1 MSGSGAGLGRH
12 VAGLMRAGGWREV
25 SVAAAMGHLG
35 TDVCGVGVDGRR
47 WVVRCHPDAALLDP
61 ADVRRFADAVRLTR
75 RGEVIVLVAA
85 GFVPAA
91 LRQAAQRCG
100 TTLVDL
106 DALDWWAGVQ
116 NPFPNT

>member
-1 MSGSGAGLGRH
+1 MSGSEAELTRH
-12 VAGLMRAGGWREV
+12 VAGLMRAGGWQQV

-35 TDVCGVGVDGRR
+35 TDVYGVGVDGRR

-75 RGEVIVLVAA
+75 RGDVVVLVAA

-91 LRQAAQRCG
+91 LRRAAQRCG
-100 TTLVDL
+100 TTLVDR
-106 DALDWWAGVQ
+106 DALDWWASVQ
-116 NPFPNT
+116 TSLPKS